1 MPTSTLEAIKS
12 EAPTIA
18 EIRSQYGVGDLRKAI
33 VKQLMS
39 LNAYLHFDNPLST
52 MEMLDTADIVMQK
65 YYYLKPAD
73 IALVLQRGRTGQYG
87 KMFNRI
93 SAQDVIGWF
102 ATYVDERFAEAER
115 DTLNRHAEIKS
126 HLERAK

>member
-1 MPTSTLEAIKS
+1 M
-12 EAPTIA
+12 
-18 EIRSQYGVGDLRKAI
+18 DLN
-33 VKQLMS
+33 Q
-39 LNAYLHFDNPLST
+39 YLHFDNPLSS
-52 MEMLDTADIVMQK
+52 MEILDIADIIIQK

-102 ATYVDERFAEAER
+102 SIYVDERFAEAER